1 MYRLITYCSTLI
13 ISCFLAIGSVDAQG
27 LSEKEIK
34 AKWIGADELFE
45 THNYLKALDPY
56 YELLKIDNLNTKLNY
71 RIGVCLFN
79 LPVDKKKS
87 LVYFERVKIGTPRGM
102 YSSIEVISSEEIEC
116 YYYLGRI
123 YHVMKR
129 YEDAIKMY
137 QFYKNYTGFKLSTS
151 VTAQK
156 EFSNAEIDR
165 FIDISVYA
173 ERRIYKPEEIV
184 VENLGK
190 TINSE
195 FPDYAPIISADETE
209 LIFTSR
215 RKGTGGLK
223 DLYGAYFEDIYTST
237 LVEGKWTAPV
247 GMGDNVN
254 TDTHDAGVSLSVD
267 GNTLFIY
274 RTNKELTGGDLYFL
288 SLVEDKWSKPDKL
301 TSLVT
306 SLSINDEGINTNYIE
321 PSATMSADGK
331 TLYFSSNRPGG
342 YGGKDIYRCI
352 KLPDEQW
359 SLAVNLGPTINT
371 EYDEDA
377 PFIHPDG
384 RSLYFSSKG
393 HDNMGGYDIFKT
405 TLDQSDPLVQGFVL
419 WSEPK
424 NLGSPINSVADD
436 IYFVL
441 SATGSIGYFSSNR
454 EESIGYG
461 SDIYKADMPAASRVM
476 IVIKGVVTGIDSKEP
491 VRARITVIDQE
502 NNRLHGLY
510 KSHDFNGKY
519 IMALEPKRKYKMIVE
534 AEGFHTHTDEFFM
547 ISHIDSFAILQK
559 DIKLVKIPVEE
570 KDTTTE
576 YVYTYTLEK
585 VYFEQKKHELLES
598 SYEAFT
604 TLIRAMIAN
613 PTMEIEIAGHTD
625 DVGEGKDNFLL
636 SQKRA
641 EAVREYLISRGIDE
655 IRLKAKG
662 YGEDWPVTTNETE
675 MGRASNRRTDI
686 RVLHE

>member
-1 MYRLITYCSTLI
+1 MHRLITYCSVI
-13 ISCFLAIGSVDAQG
+13 IMSCFLAIGPGYAQG

-34 AKWIGADELFE
+34 AKLSEADEFFE
-45 THNYLKALDPY
+45 TRNYLKALAPY
-56 YELLKIDNLNTKLNY
+56 HELLKLDARSTKLNFK
-71 RIGVCLFN
+71 IGVCMYN
-79 LPVDKKKS
+79 LPMEKKKS
-87 LVYFERVKIGTPRGM
+87 LVYFERVKIGSPRGM
-102 YSSIEVISSEEIEC
+102 YTSIEAISTEEIEC

-123 YHVMKR
+123 YHLMKR
-129 YEDAIKMY
+129 FEDAIKMF
-137 QFYKNYTGFKLSTS
+137 QFYKNYSGFSLGSS
-151 VTAQK
+151 ITAEK
-156 EFSNAEIDR
+156 EHSNAEINR
-165 FIDISVYA
+165 LIDMATHA
-173 ERRIYKPEEIV
+173 EQWIFKPEEIH
-184 VENLGK
+184 VESLGK

-215 RKGTGGLK
+215 RKGTGGLQ
-223 DLYGAYFEDIYTST
+223 DPYGAYFEDIYTSK
-237 LVEGKWTAPV
+237 LVEGKWSTPI

-254 TDTHDAGVSLSVD
+254 TETHDAGVSLSVD
-267 GNTLFIY
+267 GSTLFIY
-274 RTNKELTGGDLYFL
+274 RTNKDLTGGDLYFL
-288 SLVEDKWSKPDKL
+288 SLVEDKWSKPYKL

-306 SLSINDEGINTNYIE
+306 SLEIEDEGINTNYIE

-342 YGGKDIYRCI
+342 FGGKDLYRCV
-352 KLPDEQW
+352 KLPDDQW

-371 EYDEDA
+371 EFDEDA
-377 PFIHPDG
+377 PFIHPNG

-393 HDNMGGYDIFKT
+393 HENMGGYDIFRT
-405 TLDQSDPLVQGFVL
+405 TLDQSDPMVQGFVM

-424 NLGSPINSVADD
+424 NLGSPVNSVADD

-441 SATGSIGYFSSNR
+441 SATGSVGYFSSNR

-461 SDIYKADMPAASRVM
+461 SDIYKATMPADSRVM
-476 IVIKGVVTGIDSKEP
+476 IVIKGMVTGIDSQEP

-502 NNRLHGLY
+502 NHQLHGLY
-510 KSHDFNGKY
+510 KSHDFTGKY
-519 IMALEPKRKYKMIVE
+519 VMALEPKRKYKMMVE
-534 AEGFHTHTDEFFM
+534 AEGFYMHTDEFFM
-547 ISHIDSFAILQK
+547 ISHIDSFAILNK

-570 KDTTTE
+570 QDTTTE

-585 VYFEQKKHELLES
+585 VYFEPKQHLLLES
-598 SYEAFT
+598 SYKAFT

-613 PTMEIEIAGHTD
+613 PTMVIEIAGHTD
-625 DVGEGKDNFLL
+625 DVGEGTDNLLL

-655 IRLKAKG
+655 IRLNAKG
-662 YGEDWPVTTNETE
+662 YGEDWPITTNETE
-675 MGRASNRRTDI
+675 EGRASNRRTDI